1 MAQGLTADQ
10 LVLRPSKLRWAA
22 LLAGSVAFCAGG
34 VLMVS
39 SGEATGWLVLV
50 FFGLCGVVSMTMLF
64 SKNNYLVLAPAGFTI
79 HSVFRQTT
87 ISWSNVESFGTYRL
101 RGSSTVM
108 FLYSPDFPRSR
119 ALRGLN
125 RAVTGY
131 DGGLPDTYGL
141 RADQLA
147 ALINDCKQRCGA
159 SPGSSSAGPGC

>member
-1 MAQGLTADQ
+1 MAEGLRADQ
-10 LVLRPSKLRWAA
+10 VVLRPSKLRWAA

-39 SGEATGWLVLV
+39 SGEATGWLVLS

-79 HSVFRQTT
+79 HSLFRQMT

-101 RGSSTVM
+101 RGSSAVM

-141 RADQLA
+141 RADRLA
-147 ALINDCKQRCGA
+147 ALMNDWKQRYGIN
-159 SPGSSSAGPGC
+159 PGSSSAGPGC